1 MGRLASLSPVLW
13 VSLMGCGPTPA
24 SPPAPVT
31 PATPVA
37 AKTATPATPVT
48 PATPAVAA
56 APRPDTAGWT
66 SFEEKD
72 RFGFKDAKGQ
82 VVLPA
87 RYEVVQEF
95 TPGGVACVVDGG
107 AWVCIDGRGA
117 EVVRPFIFDN
127 GPDGFAEGLARFVE
141 GDKLGFFDESGAR
154 VIPARLDFARGFA
167 GGRAAFC
174 AGCTRK
180 CEAGGEH
187 CDMVGGKWGLIDKT
201 GKEVVAPRFDQIGDV
216 EAGVAEAVLA
226 GKPVRIDADGQPV
239 PAAK

>member
-1 MGRLASLSPVLW
+1 MARLASLSPVLW
-13 VSLMGCGPTPA
+13 VSLIGCGGPTPA
-24 SPPAPVT
+24 SPPT
-31 PATPVA
+31 PATTVA
-37 AKTATPATPVT
+37 AKTVTPATPATPVV

-56 APRPDTAGWT
+56 RPDTAGWT
-66 SFEEKD
+66 SFEEND
-72 RFGFKDAKGQ
+72 RFGFKDAKGA

-95 TPGGVACVVDGG
+95 TPGGLACVVDGG

-141 GDKLGFFDESGAR
+141 GDKVGFFDESGAR

-180 CEAGGEH
+180 CEADGEH
-187 CDMVGGKWGLIDKT
+187 CGMVGGKWGLIDRT

-226 GKPVRIDADGQPV
+226 GKPVRVDADGQPL
-239 PAAK
+239 PAGK